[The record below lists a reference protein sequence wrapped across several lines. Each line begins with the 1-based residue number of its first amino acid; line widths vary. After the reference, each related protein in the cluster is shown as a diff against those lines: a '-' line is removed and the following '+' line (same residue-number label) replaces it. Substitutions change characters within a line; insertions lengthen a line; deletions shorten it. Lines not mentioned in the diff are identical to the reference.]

1 MWLSLGVERK
11 KGKLQVKK
19 GSGILIFHC
28 RELGN
33 WLTDDSRSRAICI
46 LFKVINVTTEKIK
59 ICAVVKG
66 M

>member
-28 RELGN
+28 RESGN
-33 WLTDDSRSRAICI
+33 WPTGNSRSRAICI
-46 LFKVINVTTEKIK
+46 LFKVINGTTEKLK
-59 ICAVVKG
+59 IFAVVKG